1 MVLLFKLR
9 ALFRKSQ
16 LEVEMG
22 EELRFHLEK
31 QIEDNIKAG
40 MTGESARYA
49 ALRSFGGVEQ
59 IKEECRDMRGTRCI
73 EDLVQDLR
81 YGLRT
86 LRRSPGFATVAVLV
100 LGLGIGANIAIF
112 SVANGVLL
120 RPLPYAV
127 RRRQANHRP
136 EDRSEQ
142 LQPGRGGRDAAR
154 FPNVPGAGNKLAGA
168 N

>member
-1 MVLLFKLR
+1 MSLLNNLWRGFMSLLR
-9 ALFRKSQ
+9 SDRFDR
-16 LEVEMG
+16 EMG

-40 MTGESARYA
+40 MTGEEARYA

-73 EDLVQDLR
+73 VDFGQDLR
-81 YGLRT
+81 YGLRM

-120 RPLPYAV
+120 RPLPYAD
-127 RRRQANHRP
+127 P
-136 EDRSEQ
+136 ERLALIRLDF
-142 LQPGRGGRDAAR
+142 RG
-154 FPNVPGAGNKLAGA
+154 
-168 N
+168 